1 MLRHTQI
8 ETGTHTHTQ
17 RHTDTQTRQTH
28 RDTHR
33 DTLFYARTHSRSP
46 SGREERK
53 GGGSGKRLGKQGEV
67 RERGAGSKGPERKK
81 SRTGDPQPDSATP
94 CSVTFLEDSL
104 LAGTGQSFAY
114 LMPMNPPDNP

>member
-33 DTLFYARTHSRSP
+33 DTLFYARTHTHTHEFQSLLFSCVRI
-46 SGREERK
+46 R
-53 GGGSGKRLGKQGEV
+53 GGSHTSSHLPVSITSPHLFEACQEV
-67 RERGAGSKGPERKK
+67 I
-81 SRTGDPQPDSATP
+81 PQLN
-94 CSVTFLEDSL
+94 SVIPILSIP
-104 LAGTGQSFAY
+104 S
-114 LMPMNPPDNP
+114 